1 MTGQGESQF
10 QDLNDWLSSHGLGH
24 LYPALS
30 GADVSTDLLGDL
42 SDEDFRELGLS
53 LGDRKR
59 LRRALGVANPAEV
72 QAPLESLAE
81 RRHMSIMFVDLVEST
96 RISREIDPEE
106 MAELLRA
113 YQNAVAGVIARF
125 NGYVAKFMGDGVK
138 AYFGWPVARED
149 DIQQA
154 IRAGLAAIEEVGKLS
169 ARGVGAMASRVGIAT
184 GLVVVG
190 DIVGSDEAR
199 ERTATGETPNLAA
212 RLEKAAGR
220 NRVAISDATAR
231 LVANNFHLKQLGEA
245 SLKGFDDAESAWEV
259 IGERDHGSRYDARS
273 RGIIRPILGRD
284 REIAVLLDCWS
295 QVETG
300 NGTAALIV
308 AEAGIGK
315 SRLVRAALD
324 KLAGVPLL
332 PMQLQ
337 CSPAFSDRA
346 LWPVVQYLRRL
357 LDPDRLADLKDPDA
371 RAAYLSAC
379 FVGADSSDAETVAL
393 FAQLLGLDAGQ
404 DRLISTLSAQQV
416 RQRTL
421 EALVARW
428 CAVSAERPIF
438 FEIEDIHWA
447 DPTTLQLIDM
457 MLKAAPVSRSLT
469 VLTSRPFTTLQLDL
483 PAGSARIELRPLGIE
498 VSRQVAFGLFDTAGI
513 DVSTLP
519 DSVFEAILSRTDG
532 NPLFIEELI
541 KAVIAK
547 RALHQSGDAADQ
559 VTVPETL
566 QEMLMARLDHM
577 RDVKAIAQTASCIGR
592 EFEPGLLAAI
602 ADRPEPELQQD
613 LARLEAAE
621 LIFRGRDAWVFKHA
635 LIRDAAYD
643 SLLHSAR
650 RTIHGRIV
658 LHLQTRAEPYPDL
671 IAQHAELAGAM
682 ETAIAN
688 YEQAGADATR
698 RSANAEAIS
707 AYGNALRCIRT
718 LPESPARDAA
728 EIRCLIAMGAP
739 IIASRGYAAEAV
751 GQTYA
756 RARDL
761 CERIGARG
769 QLFDAIRGLWS
780 HSYDHGEFDTC
791 LQLTATLMDLADE
804 LGGGLV
810 KSIAL
815 RAHGSTNLSMDRF
828 AEAQRAYE
836 GSIEIAD
843 QIDAS
848 TGIPIYGENPA
859 ISARIML
866 AQVFA
871 FAGRLSSAWEVSQKA
886 DELALAGGQPI
897 SVAQSAAIRAIIAFM
912 RRDYTVSL
920 QAAEEEASVSH
931 EHGFVRWHAH
941 SKLMTGIGRAFNSND
956 LDSLDVAKTGIDDWK
971 ATGATLYVPTFSA
984 YLADCALQFDR
995 VDLAR
1000 LVVDDGIA
1008 HAMMNSE
1015 YLVLSEL
1022 QRLDALIH
1030 EQRCAPDEALT
1041 RLQTSMAT
1049 SQRQGA
1055 WLFHL
1060 RACTDQVRIQLD
1072 QTHLQSSA
1080 IDALRR
1086 ALDLVVEFRS
1096 GPDWQRGLDILEK
1109 ATTHF
1114 HPLPGIP
1121 GTLSAGGVVM
1131 QSQDGTDRRKADGAG
1146 SARLET
1152 DLLRAL
1158 PAVASLTKDEP

>member
-1 MTGQGESQF
+1 MTSQGKSQL
-10 QDLNDWLSSHGLGH
+10 QGLDDWLASHGLGH
-24 LYPALS
+24 LHQALS
-30 GADVSTDLLGDL
+30 DADISTDLLGDL
-42 SDEDFRELGLS
+42 SDEDFRELRIS

-59 LRRALGVANPAEV
+59 LRRALSEA
-72 QAPLESLAE
+72 QSAPVPPDSQAE
-81 RRHMSIMFVDLVEST
+81 RRHMSIMFVDLVDST
-96 RISREIDPEE
+96 RISREIDPEQ

-149 DIQQA
+149 DVLQA

-169 ARGVGAMASRVGIAT
+169 ARGVGAIACRVGIAT

-220 NRVAISDATAR
+220 NRLAISDATAR
-231 LVANNFHLKQLGEA
+231 LVANNFDLQQLGDA

-273 RGIIRPILGRD
+273 RGIVRPILGRD
-284 REIAVLLDCWS
+284 REIAALLECWK
-295 QVETG
+295 QVEAG
-300 NGTAALIV
+300 RGTAALIV

-315 SRLVRAALD
+315 SRLVRAVLD
-324 KLAGVPLL
+324 QLAGVQFL

-337 CSPAFSDRA
+337 CSPVFSDRA

-357 LDPDRLADLKDPDA
+357 LDPDRLAGLEDADA
-371 RAAYLSAC
+371 RAAYLSVC
-379 FVGADSSDAETVAL
+379 FGGVDGSDAETVAL

-404 DRLISTLSAQQV
+404 ERLISTLSPQQV

-421 EALVARW
+421 EALVDRW
-428 CAVSAERPIF
+428 RAVSADQPIF

-457 MLKAAPVSRSLT
+457 MLRAAPDSRSLA
-469 VLTSRPFTTLQLDL
+469 VLTSRPVTTLQLAL
-483 PAGSARIELRPLGIE
+483 PAGSARIELRPLGTE
-498 VSRQVAFGLFDTAGI
+498 TSRQIAFGLFEGAGI
-513 DVSTLP
+513 DISTVP
-519 DSVFEAILSRTDG
+519 DNVFEAILSRTDG

-541 KAVIAK
+541 KAVIEK
-547 RALHQSGDAADQ
+547 RAFRNTGEAADERE

-602 ADRPEPELQQD
+602 AERPENEVQ
-613 LARLEAAE
+613 LALGRLEAAE

-650 RTIHGRIV
+650 RSIHGRIMH
-658 LHLQTRAEPYPDL
+658 HLKERPERHADL
-671 IAQHAELAGAM
+671 IAQHAELAGAT
-682 ETAIAN
+682 ETAIEN
-688 YEQAGADATR
+688 YEQAGTDATR

-718 LPESPARDAA
+718 LPEGEARDAA
-728 EIRCLIAMGAP
+728 EIRCLIAMGVP

-751 GQTYA
+751 GHTYT

-769 QLFDAIRGLWS
+769 QLFDALRGLWS
-780 HSYDHGEFDTC
+780 HRYDHGDFGNC
-791 LQLTATLMDLADE
+791 LTLTGTLIDLAAE

-836 GSIEIAD
+836 ESIEIAD
-843 QIDAS
+843 SLDSNRGVAL
-848 TGIPIYGENPA
+848 YGENPA

-871 FAGRLSSAWEVSQKA
+871 FGGRLASAWDVVNKA
-886 DELALAGGQPI
+886 GELALSSDQPI
-897 SVAQSAAIRAIIAFM
+897 SVVQVAAIRAIIALM
-912 RRDYTVSL
+912 RRDYAL
-920 QAAEEEASVSH
+920 CLEAAEEEASVSH

-941 SKLMTGIGRAFNSND
+941 SMLMTGIGRVFNHGD
-956 LDSLDVAKTGIDDWK
+956 IGSLDVAKRGIDDWK
-971 ATGATLYVPTFSA
+971 ATGATLYVPTFCA
-984 YLADCALQFDR
+984 FLADCALHFGREDM
-995 VDLAR
+995 AR
-1000 LVVDDGIA
+1000 LAVDDGIA
-1008 HAMMNSE
+1008 HATSNHE
-1015 YLVLSEL
+1015 HLVLSEL
-1022 QRLDALIH
+1022 QRLDALIC
-1030 EQRCAPDEALT
+1030 ERSGAADEALT
-1041 RLQTSMAT
+1041 RLEMSIAT
-1049 SQRQGA
+1049 AQRQGA

-1060 RACTDQVRIQLD
+1060 RGCTDRVRILTDRVQPMG
-1072 QTHLQSSA
+1072 TA
-1080 IDALRR
+1080 VDALRE
-1086 ALDLVVEFRS
+1086 ALDRVQEFRS
-1096 GPDWQRGLDILEK
+1096 GPDWQRAQETAVK
-1109 ATTHF
+1109 ATARFESAT
-1114 HPLPGIP
+1114 GIP
-1121 GTLSAGGVVM
+1121 DRSSAG
-1131 QSQDGTDRRKADGAG
+1131 RRD
-1146 SARLET
+1146 
-1152 DLLRAL
+1152 AL
-1158 PAVASLTKDEP
+1158 SRGQ

>member
-1 MTGQGESQF
+1 MTGQGESRF
-10 QDLNDWLSSHGLGH
+10 QDLNDWLASHGLGH
-24 LYPALS
+24 LHQALS
-30 GADVSTDLLGDL
+30 DADVSTDLLADL
-42 SDEDFRELGLS
+42 SDEDFRELGIS

-59 LRRALGVANPAEV
+59 LRRALGSASI
-72 QAPLESLAE
+72 APPPPESLAE
-81 RRHMSIMFVDLVEST
+81 RRHMSIMFVDLVDST

-106 MAELLRA
+106 MADLLRA

-125 NGYVAKFMGDGVK
+125 NGYVAKFMGDGVQ
-138 AYFGWPVARED
+138 AYFGWPIARED
-149 DIQQA
+149 DVQQA
-154 IRAGLAAIEEVGKLS
+154 IRAGLAAVEEVGKLS
-169 ARGVGAMASRVGIAT
+169 ARGVGAMACRVGIAT

-231 LVANNFHLKQLGEA
+231 LVANTFHLQQLGEA
-245 SLKGFDDAESAWEV
+245 SLKGFDDAATAWEV
-259 IGERDHGSRYDARS
+259 VGERDHGSRYDARS

-284 REIAVLLDCWS
+284 DEIATLLDCWT
-295 QVETG
+295 QVQAER
-300 NGTAALIV
+300 GTAALIV

-315 SRLVRAALD
+315 SRLVRAVLD
-324 KLAGVPLL
+324 RLAGVQLL

-337 CSPAFSDRA
+337 CSPVFSDRA

-357 LDPDRLADLKDPDA
+357 LDPDHLAGLTDPGA
-371 RAAYLSAC
+371 RAAYLSTC
-379 FVGADSSDAETVAL
+379 FGGADGGEAETVAL

-404 DRLISTLSAQQV
+404 ERLLSTLSAQQV

-428 CAVSAERPIF
+428 RAVSADRPIF

-447 DPTTLQLIDM
+447 DPTTLQLVEM
-457 MLKAAPVSRSLT
+457 MLKAAPDSRSLT
-469 VLTSRPFTTLQLDL
+469 VLTSRPATTPPLTL
-483 PAGSARIELRPLGIE
+483 PDGAARIDLRPLGSE
-498 VSRQVAFGLFDTAGI
+498 ASRQIAVGLFDAAGI

-519 DSVFEAILSRTDG
+519 DSVFQAILSRSDG

-541 KAVIAK
+541 KAVIAR
-547 RALHQSGDAADQ
+547 RALHQGGDAADE

-602 ADRPEPELQQD
+602 ADRPEPELQQA
-613 LARLEAAE
+613 LARLESAE

-658 LHLQTRAEPYPDL
+658 QHLQARAEPLPDL

-707 AYGNALRCIRT
+707 AYGNALRCVRT
-718 LPESPARDAA
+718 LPESPARDTA
-728 EIRCLIAMGAP
+728 ELRCLIAMGAP
-739 IIASRGYAAEAV
+739 IIASRGNAAEAV

-761 CERIGARG
+761 CERIGARA
-769 QLFDAIRGLWS
+769 QLFDALRGLWS
-780 HSYDHGEFDTC
+780 HNYDHGKFDAC
-791 LQLTATLMDLADE
+791 LELTATLMSLADE

-843 QIDAS
+843 RIES
-848 TGIPIYGENPA
+848 RRGIAIYGENPA

-871 FAGRLSSAWEVSQKA
+871 FAGRLASAWDVSQKA
-886 DELALAGGQPI
+886 GELARSGDPPI
-897 SVAQSAAIRAIIAFM
+897 SVAQSEAIRSIIAFM
-912 RRDYTVSL
+912 RRDYTTSL
-920 QAAEEEASVSH
+920 QAAEEEASVTH

-941 SKLMTGIGRAFNSND
+941 SKLMTGIGRVFTLND
-956 LDSLDVAKTGIDDWK
+956 MDSLDVAKTGIDDWK

-984 YLADCALQFDR
+984 YLADCALHFGST
-995 VDLAR
+995 DLAR

-1008 HAMMNSE
+1008 HAMMNRE

-1030 EQRCAPDEALT
+1030 EQTGAPDEALA
-1041 RLQTSMAT
+1041 RLETSIAT
-1049 SQRQGA
+1049 SRRQGA

-1060 RACTDQVRIQLD
+1060 RACTDRVRILTDQAQLQTGALEALRNALD
-1072 QTHLQSSA
+1072 QVT
-1080 IDALRR
+1080 
-1086 ALDLVVEFRS
+1086 EFRT
-1096 GPDWQRGLDILEK
+1096 GPDWLRGQDILEQ
-1109 ATTHF
+1109 AITRLA
-1114 HPLPGIP
+1114 PLPGFP
-1121 GTLSAGGVVM
+1121 GTLSAG
-1131 QSQDGTDRRKADGAG
+1131 
-1146 SARLET
+1146 
-1152 DLLRAL
+1152 
-1158 PAVASLTKDEP
+1158 AS

>member
-1 MTGQGESQF
+1 MYSKDQS
-10 QDLNDWLSSHGLGH
+10 QDLTDWLFSHGLGQ
-24 LYPALS
+24 LLQALLD
-30 GADVSTDLLGDL
+30 ADVSIDLLGDL
-42 SDEDFRELGLS
+42 TDEDFRELGIS

-59 LRRALGVANPAEV
+59 LRRALGSATPTA
-72 QAPLESLAE
+72 APPPDSPAE

-106 MAELLRA
+106 MADLLRA

-125 NGYVAKFMGDGVK
+125 NGYVAKFMGDGVTV
-138 AYFGWPVARED
+138 YFGWPVARED
-149 DIQQA
+149 DVQQA

-169 ARGVGAMASRVGIAT
+169 ARGVGAMACRVGIAT

-231 LVANNFHLKQLGEA
+231 LVANHFHLQQLGEA

-259 IGERDHGSRYDARS
+259 LGERDHGSRYDARA
-273 RGIIRPILGRD
+273 RGVIRPILGRD
-284 REIAVLLDCWS
+284 HEIATLLNCWT
-295 QVETG
+295 QVEAG
-300 NGTAALIV
+300 QGAAALIV

-315 SRLVRAALD
+315 SRLVRAVLD
-324 KLAGVPLL
+324 QLAGVPLL

-337 CSPAFSDRA
+337 CSPVFSDRA

-357 LDPDRLADLKDPDA
+357 VDPDRLAMLTDADA

-379 FVGADSSDAETVAL
+379 FGGVDGSTAETVAL

-404 DRLISTLSAQQV
+404 AHLISTLSAQQV

-428 CAVSAERPIF
+428 RAVSAERPIF

-447 DPTTLQLIDM
+447 DPTTLELIDM
-457 MLKAAPVSRSLT
+457 MLKAAPDSRSLT
-469 VLTSRPFTTLQLDL
+469 ILTSRPVSTPALSL
-483 PAGSARIELRPLGIE
+483 PEGSARIDLAPLGFE
-498 VSRQVAFGLFDTAGI
+498 ASRQIAFGLFNAAGI
-513 DVSTLP
+513 DFTTLP
-519 DSVFEAILSRTDG
+519 DSVFQAILSRTDG

-547 RALHQSGDAADQ
+547 RAFRTDADAADEPE

-602 ADRPEPELQQD
+602 ADRPEADVQQA
-613 LARLEAAE
+613 LGRLEAAE

-658 LHLQTRAEPYPDL
+658 QHLQARAEPHPDL
-671 IAQHAELAGAM
+671 VAQHAELAGAM
-682 ETAIAN
+682 DTAIAN
-688 YEQAGADATR
+688 YELAGADATR

-718 LPESPARDAA
+718 LPEGDARDAT
-728 EIRCLIAMGAP
+728 EIRCLIAMGVP

-761 CERIGARG
+761 CERTGARA
-769 QLFDAIRGLWS
+769 QLFDALRGLWS
-780 HSYDHGEFDTC
+780 HSYDHGKFDIC

-843 QIDAS
+843 RIES
-848 TGIPIYGENPA
+848 SRGIAIYGENPA

-866 AQVFA
+866 SQVFA
-871 FAGRLSSAWEVSQKA
+871 FSGRLASAWEVVNKA
-886 DELALAGGQPI
+886 GDLARNSDQPI
-897 SVAQSAAIRAIIAFM
+897 SVAQAAAIRAIIALM
-912 RRDYTVSL
+912 RRDYTASL
-920 QAAEEEASVSH
+920 ASAEEEASVSH

-941 SKLMTGIGRAFNSND
+941 SKLMTGIGRAFKHNE
-956 LDSLDVAKTGIDDWK
+956 LDSLDVAKSGIDDWK
-971 ATGATLYVPTFSA
+971 ATGATLYVPTFCS
-984 YLADCALQFDR
+984 YLADCALQFGRDKM
-995 VDLAR
+995 AR
-1000 LVVDDGIA
+1000 LAVDDGLA
-1008 HAMMNSE
+1008 HVLSNKE

-1030 EQRCAPDEALT
+1030 EHGGSVDEALT
-1041 RLQTSMAT
+1041 RLQTSIAT

-1060 RACTDQVRIQLD
+1060 RACTDRVRILSGQARPL
-1072 QTHLQSSA
+1072 TAA
-1080 IDALRR
+1080 IQDLRH
-1086 ALDLVVEFRS
+1086 ALDRVEEFRS
-1096 GPDWQRGLDILEK
+1096 GPDWQRAQAVLQQASAPNDPAPGLPR
-1109 ATTHF
+1109 TV
-1114 HPLPGIP
+1114 
-1121 GTLSAGGVVM
+1121 SAG
-1131 QSQDGTDRRKADGAG
+1131 
-1146 SARLET
+1146 
-1152 DLLRAL
+1152 
-1158 PAVASLTKDEP
+1158 AS

>member
-1 MTGQGESQF
+1 MTDQGKSQF

-30 GADVSTDLLGDL
+30 EADVTTDLLGDL
-42 SDEDFRELGLS
+42 SDEDFRELGIS

-59 LRRALGVANPAEV
+59 LQRALGAATPA
-72 QAPLESLAE
+72 ATPPPPESLAE
-81 RRHMSIMFVDLVEST
+81 RRHMSIMFVDLVDST

-138 AYFGWPVARED
+138 AYFGWPIARED
-149 DIQQA
+149 DVQQA

-169 ARGVGAMASRVGIAT
+169 ASGVGAMASRVGIAT

-231 LVANNFHLKQLGEA
+231 LVANNFHLQQLGEA

-273 RGIIRPILGRD
+273 SGIIRPILGRD
-284 REIAVLLDCWS
+284 REIKALMDCWS
-295 QVETG
+295 QVASGT
-300 NGTAALIV
+300 GTAALIV

-315 SRLVRAALD
+315 SRLVRAVLD
-324 KLAGVPLL
+324 KLVGTPLL

-337 CSPAFSDRA
+337 CSPVFSDRA

-357 LDPDRLADLKDPDA
+357 LDPDRLAALKDPDA

-379 FVGADSSDAETVAL
+379 FGGADGSDAETVAL
-393 FAQLLGLDAGQ
+393 FAQLLGIDAGQ
-404 DRLISTLSAQQV
+404 GQMISTYSAQQI
-416 RQRTL
+416 RHRTL

-428 CAVSAERPIF
+428 RAVSADRPIF

-457 MLKAAPVSRSLT
+457 MLKAAPDSRSLT
-469 VLTSRPFTTLQLDL
+469 VLTSRPVTPLQLDL
-483 PAGSARIELRPLGIE
+483 PAGSARIELRPLDTQA
-498 VSRQVAFGLFDTAGI
+498 SRQVAFGLFDAAGI

-519 DSVFEAILSRTDG
+519 DSVVQAILSRTDG

-547 RALHQSGDAADQ
+547 RALHQSGDASDVVA
-559 VTVPETL
+559 VPETL

-577 RDVKAIAQTASCIGR
+577 RDVKAIVQTASCIGR

-602 ADRPEPELQQD
+602 VDRPEPDLQED
-613 LARLEAAE
+613 LDRLEAAE

-643 SLLHSAR
+643 SLLHSTR
-650 RTIHGRIV
+650 RAIHGRIV
-658 LHLQTRAEPYPDL
+658 QHLQARAEPHPDL

-682 ETAIAN
+682 ELAIAN
-688 YEQAGADATR
+688 YELAGADATR

-718 LPESPARDAA
+718 LPESPGRDAN

-761 CERIGARG
+761 CERIGARA
-769 QLFDAIRGLWS
+769 QLFDALRGLWS
-780 HSYDHGEFDTC
+780 HTYDHGKFDTC
-791 LQLTATLMDLADE
+791 LQLTATLMDIADE

-843 QIDAS
+843 RIES
-848 TGIPIYGENPA
+848 RRGIAIYGENPA

-886 DELALAGGQPI
+886 GDLARSGDPPI
-897 SVAQSAAIRAIIAFM
+897 SVAQSEAIRAIIAFM
-912 RRDYTVSL
+912 RRDYPTSL
-920 QAAEEEASVSH
+920 EAAEEEASVSH

-941 SKLMTGIGRAFNSND
+941 SKLMTGIGRAFTYND

-984 YLADCALQFDR
+984 YLGDCALQFGR

-1000 LVVDDGIA
+1000 QVVDDGIA
-1008 HAMMNSE
+1008 HAMMNRE

-1022 QRLDALIH
+1022 QRLDALIY
-1030 EQRCAPDEALT
+1030 ERAGSVDEALS
-1041 RLQTSMAT
+1041 RLQISLAT

-1060 RACTDQVRIQLD
+1060 RAATERVRIVMEQDQV
-1072 QTHLQSSA
+1072 QTPA
-1080 IDALRR
+1080 IDTLRH
-1086 ALDLVVEFRS
+1086 ALDLVTEYRS
-1096 GPDWQRGLDILEK
+1096 GLDWLRGQDILEK
-1109 ATTHF
+1109 ATRHF
-1114 HPLPGIP
+1114 DLVPGIP
-1121 GTLSAGGVVM
+1121 GALSA
-1131 QSQDGTDRRKADGAG
+1131 
-1146 SARLET
+1146 E
-1152 DLLRAL
+1152 
-1158 PAVASLTKDEP
+1158 AS